1 MNKIV
6 IGIIFSIIAGIIDV
20 IPNNRKINMKK
31 EWCKVLK
38 DKINGF
44 LNKKKRVFRPG
55 KRNCHWWCG
64 DLK

>member
-31 EWCKVLK
+31 E
-38 DKINGF
+38 
-44 LNKKKRVFRPG
+44 
-55 KRNCHWWCG
+55 
-64 DLK
+64 